1 MVAKQRTQN
10 FAMAF
15 AHKLSLISKRARQ
28 RNSLKRYYELEHKC
42 VCLNL
47 KKGTPERIP
56 FLTFCD
62 PHGGESDPFGVAI
75 CTELSLICHHS
86 KHYNKLVFNDIRN
99 FCKKYGQFVK
109 YQVVTHW

>member
-1 MVAKQRTQN
+1 MVAKQRTLN

-15 AHKLSLISKRARQ
+15 AHKLNLISKRARQ
-28 RNSLKRYYELEHKC
+28 RNGSLKRYYELEHKC

-62 PHGGESDPFGVAI
+62 SHGVANI
-75 CTELSLICHHS
+75 KIMVLLQCAHNECVIL
-86 KHYNKLVFNDIRN
+86 N
-99 FCKKYGQFVK
+99 FAGK
-109 YQVVTHW
+109 